1 MWNQLKGHANSRHP
15 FDLMAILP
23 SLHNSKKD
31 TRTVG
36 RGVQSIFLILFTLLM
51 ASGIASRLAYLQ
63 IMEGAKFRHRA
74 ESNRIRMIPKQP
86 ERGNIFDR
94 NGKLLASTRY
104 PRSVYL
110 WPMAHTK
117 PSWSVVGPRLAKIL
131 DIPQEEMERRLEQ
144 AGANSSSLI
153 RIARDL
159 DEAQITALKEYASE
173 LPEVEI
179 NTEAVRY
186 YPLGKEL
193 AHVLG
198 YTRELT
204 AEQLQKKKS
213 EGYRLG
219 DVIGQMGV
227 EKAYEKVL
235 RGEWGGKQVEVD
247 GAGRPMRVLGE
258 KQAKAGNDI
267 HLTIDLDLQKA
278 ADKALGNRQGAIVA
292 LDPKNGAVLA
302 MVSHPTYD
310 PNIFS
315 KQKLSQKDWES
326 VQGKNHPLVNRALS
340 AFPPAS
346 TFKIITTT
354 AGLES
359 GKFSPNTVLQTFG
372 SLTVGGVTFGEWN
385 HSGFGALGFTGALA
399 MSSDT
404 FFYQIGRKVGGP
416 TLIAWSRKYGFGQ
429 KTGIELANEESRG
442 LVPDE
447 RWKQKVFK
455 LPWTIGDTINMSI
468 GQGALQVTPLQSAI
482 MFSVPANGGYR
493 VKPHLLKDREET
505 GNWRESLNIA
515 PETIKILREGLRKVI
530 SDGTGKSLSVPSI
543 APASGKSGTAE
554 AGVGRPNHTWFGA
567 FAPSVHPEIVVVA
580 FGENT
585 GEHGGGVCGPMVL
598 AVLETYFHHKYP
610 GKYGPPISTGS
621 AVKVNGD

>member
-1 MWNQLKGHANSRHP
+1 M
-15 FDLMAILP
+15 FP
-23 SLHNSKKD
+23 SLGSKKD

-36 RGVQSIFLILFTLLM
+36 RGFQSVFLIVFTLLM
-51 ASGIASRLAYLQ
+51 TVGIEARLVYLQ
-63 IMEGAKFRHRA
+63 IVEGPKLRQRA
-74 ESNRIRMIPKQP
+74 EANRIRMILKQP
-86 ERGNIFDR
+86 ERGSIFDR

-104 PRSVYL
+104 ASSVYL

-117 PSWSVVGPRLAKIL
+117 PSWSVVGPRLTQIL
-131 DIPQEEMERRLEQ
+131 NISQDEMEKKLEQ

-153 RIARDL
+153 RVARDL
-159 DEAQITALKEYASE
+159 NEAQITALKEYKNQ

-179 NTEAVRY
+179 NTDSVRY
-186 YPLGKEL
+186 YPHGEQL

-204 AEQLQKKKS
+204 ADQLKDKKQQ
-213 EGYRLG
+213 GYRLG

-235 RGEWGGKQVEVD
+235 RGEWGGQQVEVD
-247 GAGRPMRVLGE
+247 GAGRPIRVLGE
-258 KQAKAGNDI
+258 KQAKAGNDL
-267 HLTIDLDLQKA
+267 HLTIDLDVQKA
-278 ADKALGNRQGAIVA
+278 AEKALGNNRGAIA
-292 LDPKNGAVLA
+292 AIDPKNGAVLA
-302 MVSHPTYD
+302 MVSYPTFD

-326 VQGKNHPLVNRALS
+326 VQGKEHPLINRALS

-346 TFKIITTT
+346 TFKIVTTT

-359 GKFSPNTVLQTFG
+359 GQFSPDSVLQTFG

-385 HSGFGALGFTGALA
+385 HAGFGPLGFPRAIA

-404 FFYQIGRKVGGP
+404 FFYQVGRKVGGP
-416 TLIAWSRKYGFGQ
+416 TLIEWSRKYGFGQ
-429 KTGIELANEESRG
+429 KTGIEFPNEESKG

-447 RWKQKVFK
+447 TWKQRVLKT
-455 LPWTIGDTINMSI
+455 PWSVGDTINMSI

-493 VKPHLLKDREET
+493 VQPHLLKDNEEAKS
-505 GNWRESLNIA
+505 WRSSLNMK
-515 PETIKILREGLRKVI
+515 PETIKVLREGLRKVV
-530 SDGTGKSLSVPSI
+530 SEGTGKSLNVPTI
-543 APASGKSGTAE
+543 PPASGKSGTAE
-554 AGVGRPNHTWFGA
+554 AGGGRPNHTWFGA
-567 FAPSVHPEIVVVA
+567 YAPSNQPEIVVVA

-585 GEHGGGVCGPMVL
+585 GEHGGTICGPMVL
-598 AVLETYFHHKYP
+598 QVLEAYFQHKYP
-610 GKYGPPISTGS
+610 GKYKKLQPESSEAKTPNSGHVTG
-621 AVKVNGD
+621 D